1 MLELA
6 REFADVLFGASFE
19 TIIPFKTYEALQQAV
34 LAGEVD
40 AAWGPPL
47 VCARVEA
54 AGGMVALRA
63 VRHGEV
69 TYRSVL
75 LVRVQDQYELAAL
88 RTGEARPRAVWVDAS
103 SMGGYLLPRAHLRKA
118 GIDPATAFLTER
130 MLGSYTACFDAVLDA
145 DADLTASFLGKTEL
159 ETMWGD
165 KMRRLRP
172 LAYSDEVPND
182 GVVLAPGL
190 SSAQRAALVGNL
202 RKLLANARSHDVLCS
217 VFTVTGFE
225 QPPPGTYA
233 PVLQFA

>member
-1 MLELA
+1 MLSA
-6 REFADVLFGASFE
+6 ASFE
-19 TIIPFKTYEALQQAV
+19 TIVPFRTYEALQQAV

-69 TYRSVL
+69 TYRSVI
-75 LVRVQDQYELAAL
+75 LVRVQDQYELPAL
-88 RTGEARPRAVWVDAS
+88 VAGQVRPRAVWVDAS

-118 GIDPATAFLTER
+118 GIDPATAFLSER
-130 MLGSYTACFDAVLDA
+130 MLGSYTACFDAVLETE
-145 DADLTASFLGKTEL
+145 ADLTASFLGKTEL
-159 ETMWGD
+159 ATLWGER
-165 KMRRLRP
+165 MRRLRP
-172 LAYSDEVPND
+172 LAYSDEIPND

-190 SSAQRAALVGNL
+190 SSAQRAVLVANL

-225 QPPPGTYA
+225 QPAPGTYA
-233 PVLQFA
+233 PVLQFV